1 MAYQAKCFCGNI
13 HVKIPYD
20 PMMHFRCH
28 CSDCQVLWGGSFS
41 GLAFTEDELEIKGDI
56 TTHTYYGG
64 SGLSLHLNFCSHC
77 STKIYSKPDILNGMV
92 YVPAGLLHDQ
102 IDFMPKVE
110 IWAKS
115 KPKWMVGTDSILQAY
130 EENGTIERITSIL
143 ENLDQRG

>member
-1 MAYQAKCFCGNI
+1 MF
-13 HVKIPYD
+13 
-20 PMMHFRCH
+20 
-28 CSDCQVLWGGSFS
+28 LWKYSRKNSLRSNDAFSLPLHRLSGALGGKLS

-77 STKIYSKPDILNGMV
+77 STKIYSKPDILDGMV

-115 KPKWMVGTDSILQAY
+115 KPKWMVAPDSILQAY

>member
-1 MAYQAKCFCGNI
+1 M
-13 HVKIPYD
+13 
-20 PMMHFRCH
+20 
-28 CSDCQVLWGGSFS
+28 LWGGSFS
-41 GLAFTEDELEIKGDI
+41 RLAFTKDELEIKGDV
-56 TTHTYYGG
+56 TTHTYYRG
-64 SGLSLHLNFCSHC
+64 SGLSLHLNFCSQC
-77 STKIYSKPDILNGMV
+77 STKIYSKPDILDGMV

>member
-1 MAYQAKCFCGNI
+1 MF
-13 HVKIPYD
+13 
-20 PMMHFRCH
+20 
-28 CSDCQVLWGGSFS
+28 LWKYSRKNSLRSNDAFSLPLHRLSGALGGSFS

-64 SGLSLHLNFCSHC
+64 SGLSLHLNFCPHC
-77 STKIYSKPDILNGMV
+77 STKIYSKPDILDGMV

-143 ENLDQRG
+143 ENLDQRS